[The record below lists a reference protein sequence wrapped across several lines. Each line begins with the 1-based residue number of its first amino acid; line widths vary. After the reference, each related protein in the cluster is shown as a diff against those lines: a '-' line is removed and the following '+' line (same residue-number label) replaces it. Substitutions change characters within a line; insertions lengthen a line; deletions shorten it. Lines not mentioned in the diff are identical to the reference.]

1 MGPLGF
7 LVQKR
12 SIHGGE
18 GHPASDGLGCKTFRN
33 RPSCPKRARGWI
45 REVAFSQVGRQ
56 LLEVH
61 VGIESPESWD
71 QREALSALSGTTGSV
86 WRHDES
92 PRPQLAT
99 REFPWER
106 LGFVPRFVGSE
117 SASCVA
123 ALQPSIFYNQ
133 GDVELRRF
141 LDGAAARNESALL
154 LSMIGGE
161 KSSGNPFAP
170 NDSSV
175 LLPGDQRSIG
185 GRFLPSGT
193 RPDLVDG
200 LGPAER
206 DLGLRLK
213 NRSPDSRWWAVGP
226 AALDSVRGDGSG
238 RPFHEPGG
246 TFQPI
251 LVSAL
256 GEPLAGVWIPEDVD
270 WRWYVVPW
278 SEDWQQLVEWL
289 GAQAVPQHIPS
300 AFRRVNASELVDDEL
315 LTDREMAARTARDE
329 FEQATSTERARLQE
343 EWLTARA
350 QADDVR
356 SGLLYGSGR
365 DLVVAVAG
373 VLEQADF
380 EVEDLDQSLGSGVS
394 ADLLASKGNVHRLVE
409 VKSAGGSAGE
419 NLLDDLQRH
428 LRTWPQLNRQE
439 ALDGGVLV
447 VNHQLR
453 LPPLDRDAAAYS
465 RAEFISSL
473 PSPVVPSLA
482 MFGWWRDGDFGAIEM
497 AFTGNAQVFS
507 ADLRR
512 HR

>member
-1 MGPLGF
+1 
-7 LVQKR
+7 
-12 SIHGGE
+12 
-18 GHPASDGLGCKTFRN
+18 
-33 RPSCPKRARGWI
+33 
-45 REVAFSQVGRQ
+45 VGRQ

-61 VGIESPESWD
+61 VGIGSPESWD
-71 QREALSALSGTTGSV
+71 HQEALSALSETSGSV
-86 WRHDES
+86 LRRDES

-123 ALQPSIFYNQ
+123 ALQPNIFYNQ

-154 LSMIGGE
+154 VSMIGEE
-161 KSSGNPFAP
+161 KSSRNPFAP

-175 LLPGDQRSIG
+175 LLPGNHGSIG
-185 GRFLPSGT
+185 GRYLPTGT
-193 RPDLVDG
+193 RPDLADG
-200 LGPAER
+200 LGPAEK

-226 AALDSVRGDGSG
+226 AALESVHGDGSG
-238 RPFHEPGG
+238 RTLHEPGG

-256 GEPLAGVWIPEDVD
+256 GEPLAGVWIPDDAD

-278 SEDWQQLVEWL
+278 NEDWQQLVEWL
-289 GAQAVPQHIPS
+289 GARAVPQYIPS
-300 AFRRVNASELVDDEL
+300 ALRRANAAELVDDEL
-315 LTDREMAARTARDE
+315 LTDREWAARTAQAE
-329 FEQATSTERARLQE
+329 FEQAISTERARLQDE
-343 EWLTARA
+343 QGAATA
-350 QADDVR
+350 QAEHVR
-356 SGLLYGSGR
+356 AGLLYGTGR

-373 VLEQADF
+373 VLGQAGF
-380 EVEDLDQSLGSGVS
+380 EVEDLDEILGSGVS
-394 ADLLASKGNVHRLVE
+394 ADLLASKANVHRLIE

-419 NLLDDLQRH
+419 DLLDDLQRH
-428 LRTWPQLNRQE
+428 LRTWPQFNRRE

-453 LPPLDRDAAAYS
+453 LPPLERDTAAYS
-465 RAEFISSL
+465 RVEFISSL
-473 PSPVVPSLA
+473 PCPVVPSLA
-482 MFGWWRDGDFGAIEM
+482 LFGWWRDSDFGTIEL
-497 AFTGNAQVFS
+497 AFTGNAQQFS

-512 HR
+512 RR